1 MTLNVE
7 VSKRT
12 LENIAEVKR
21 IVSILDNTDP
31 SDGDVIALA
40 ISDYLAALTD
50 VDGRMQEDPCIIV

>member
-12 LENIAEVKR
+12 IENIAEIKR
-21 IVSILDNTDP
+21 IVSILDNADP

-40 ISDYLAALTD
+40 IGDYLAALPD
-50 VDGRMQEDPCIIV
+50 VDARMQEDPCIII

>member
-1 MTLNVE
+1 MLNVE

-12 LENIAEVKR
+12 IENIAEVKR

-40 ISDYLAALTD
+40 ISDYLAALPD
-50 VDGRMQEDPCIIV
+50 VDARMQEDPCIIV

>member
-31 SDGDVIALA
+31 SDSDVIALA
-40 ISDYLAALTD
+40 ISDYLAALPD
-50 VDGRMQEDPCIIV
+50 VDARMQEDPCIIV

>member
-12 LENIAEVKR
+12 LENIAEIKR

-40 ISDYLAALTD
+40 ISDYLAALPD
-50 VDGRMQEDPCIIV
+50 VDARMQEDPCIIV

>member
-40 ISDYLAALTD
+40 ISDYLAALPD
-50 VDGRMQEDPCIIV
+50 VDARMQEDPCIIV

>member
-1 MTLNVE
+1 MMLNVE

-12 LENIAEVKR
+12 IENIAEVKR

-40 ISDYLAALTD
+40 ISDYLAALPD
-50 VDGRMQEDPCIIV
+50 VDARMQEDPCIIV

>member
-12 LENIAEVKR
+12 VENIAEIKR

-40 ISDYLAALTD
+40 ISDYLAALPD

>member
-1 MTLNVE
+1 MLLNVE

-40 ISDYLAALTD
+40 ISDYLAALPD
-50 VDGRMQEDPCIIV
+50 VDARMQEDPCIII

>member
-1 MTLNVE
+1 MLLNIE

-40 ISDYLAALTD
+40 ISDYLAARPD
-50 VDGRMQEDPCIIV
+50 VDARMQEDPCIIV

>member
-1 MTLNVE
+1 MLLNVE

-40 ISDYLAALTD
+40 ISDYLAALPD
-50 VDGRMQEDPCIIV
+50 VDNRMQEDPCIII

>member
-31 SDGDVIALA
+31 SDGDIIALA
-40 ISDYLAALTD
+40 I
-50 VDGRMQEDPCIIV
+50 V

>member
-1 MTLNVE
+1 MLLNVE

-21 IVSILDNTDP
+21 IVSILDNSDP

-40 ISDYLAALTD
+40 ISDYLAALPD
-50 VDGRMQEDPCIIV
+50 VDARMQEDPCIIV

>member
-31 SDGDVIALA
+31 SDGAVIALA
-40 ISDYLAALTD
+40 ISDYLAALPD
-50 VDGRMQEDPCIIV
+50 VDARMQEDPCIIV

>member
-12 LENIAEVKR
+12 IENIAEIKR

-40 ISDYLAALTD
+40 ISDYLAALPD
-50 VDGRMQEDPCIIV
+50 VDARMQEDPCIIV

>member
-12 LENIAEVKR
+12 IENIAEIKR

-40 ISDYLAALTD
+40 IGDYLAALLD

>member
-1 MTLNVE
+1 MLLNVE

-40 ISDYLAALTD
+40 ISDYLAALPD
-50 VDGRMQEDPCIIV
+50 VDARMQEDPCIIV

>member
-1 MTLNVE
+1 MMLNVE

-40 ISDYLAALTD
+40 ISDYLAALPD
-50 VDGRMQEDPCIIV
+50 VDARMQEDPCIIV

>member
-1 MTLNVE
+1 MLNVE

-40 ISDYLAALTD
+40 ISDYLAALPD
-50 VDGRMQEDPCIIV
+50 VDARMQEDPCIIV